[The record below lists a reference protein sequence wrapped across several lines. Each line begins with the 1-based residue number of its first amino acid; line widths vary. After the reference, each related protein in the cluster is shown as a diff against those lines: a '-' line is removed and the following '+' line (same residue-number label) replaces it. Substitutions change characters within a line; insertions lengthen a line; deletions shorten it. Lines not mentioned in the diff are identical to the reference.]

1 MKNRLIAKRYW
12 KEKSTAM
19 GQSCVMAASGAD
31 VINLSLGDPNINT
44 DARIIEAAF
53 ADAMAGYTRYSD
65 FQGDPKLRQ
74 AIARYYEEEFN
85 LAVADEEIFVCSSAT
100 VGMYL
105 ALEAI
110 LDDGDEVILQAPF
123 FTPYP
128 DQVLLARGVPV
139 ELATYAE
146 EDFQIS
152 MERLAGLITERTKAL
167 VINTPSNPT
176 GSCLSL
182 PTLEA
187 IARMA
192 CKHDLVVI
200 ADDIY
205 TDLSYAE
212 KFIPIMSLEG
222 MRERTITLN
231 SFSKNFNMTG
241 WRVGNIIAP
250 PDIIRVIQRI
260 NENVVFTTPTISQ
273 RAGIYALEH
282 RKELQPQFLA
292 EMKERVFK
300 AAKRF
305 GRIKNMRVCYP
316 PKGTFYLFVDISAT
330 GLSSAEAAQAI
341 LQEAAVLVLP
351 GTDFGACGEGYIR
364 IACTVGEDKLFE
376 AAERL
381 ERMEIFGGKK

>member
-1 MKNRLIAKRYW
+1 
-12 KEKSTAM
+12 
-19 GQSCVMAASGAD
+19 
-31 VINLSLGDPNINT
+31 
-44 DARIIEAAF
+44 
-53 ADAMAGYTRYSD
+53 
-65 FQGDPKLRQ
+65 
-74 AIARYYEEEFN
+74 
-85 LAVADEEIFVCSSAT
+85 
-100 VGMYL
+100 MYL

-128 DQVLLARGVPV
+128 NQVLLARGVPV

-146 EDFQIS
+146 EDFQIN

-212 KFIPIMSLEG
+212 KFIPIMSIEG

-250 PDIIRVIQRI
+250 PDIIRVIQLI

-305 GRIKNMRVCYP
+305 GCIKNMRVCYP
-316 PKGTFYLFVDISAT
+316 PKGTFYLFADISAT